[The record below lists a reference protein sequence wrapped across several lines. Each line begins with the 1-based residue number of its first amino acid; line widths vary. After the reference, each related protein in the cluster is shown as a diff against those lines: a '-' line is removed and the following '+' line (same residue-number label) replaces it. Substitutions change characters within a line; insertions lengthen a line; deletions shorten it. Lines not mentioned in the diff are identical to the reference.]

1 MRRTLTLCSALV
13 LVIAAIFALPTAALS
28 TTKLV
33 VWGLQ
38 SSDEAAGLRAQVR
51 EFERRHPGVKVS
63 ILGMGAGQMNPQK
76 LMTAIVG
83 KTPPDVI
90 NQDRFTIGDWASRDT
105 FMDLTPL
112 IQRDRDKP
120 NGVRPEDYYQPCW
133 AEASYKGKVYAIPN
147 STDDRFLFY
156 NKTLFREAGLDPNR
170 PPATWS
176 ELLDYAVKLTKRDRS
191 GAIRQIGFIPNWGNS
206 WLYLYSWQNGGEFMS
221 PDGRKCTLDNT
232 ASVDA
237 LKFIVSVYDKL
248 GGAQAVDQ
256 FQSGFQP
263 DALDPF
269 LTGKVAMVINV
280 DQAANN
286 IARFNPDLN
295 FGVAPAPVP
304 DWRARATVSNVRY
317 DDFGVPLAMAP
328 SPTSRTQC
336 TAMRPSPTRKE
347 GDSGPSTQAS
357 AATLRSANEATD
369 LTPGPSPRRRGEAGG
384 PSTLNAQPS
393 ALPRYITWSGGFSYA
408 IPVGAR
414 NVELAWE
421 FIKWMNSPE
430 GGLVAARAQKAY
442 NLRKGR
448 PFVPAMH
455 ANQKYSEAV
464 FREFAPKDPK
474 FRNALAFALS
484 MMPYSRYRPVT
495 FVGQSLWDE
504 HVRAFDQAIHHKQTH
519 LTPQQAMSAGTKVV
533 QRELDRTFS
542 RERLRVI
549 PMWVLWATIVGAVA
563 VLAAIVGMMAKRSG
577 RVGTLMRQEAWAGYM
592 FASPWIIGFLV
603 FMIGPIVASVVFSF
617 CDYDVLHAARWVGI
631 GNYQGLMTYDWELL
645 SKALYNAAFLAVFG
659 LPLGIVTGLAIAMLL
674 NANAK
679 GMSWYRTLYYLPS
692 IVPVVAS
699 AVLWLWV
706 LNPQYGIVNA
716 AWKASITEW
725 FGLQPPGWMSQ
736 PTEFFGVLAWLWN
749 HTLGLLGIPL
759 PTILSHPSGY
769 LGAKS
774 ALITMGLW
782 GAGGGMIIWL
792 AGLKGIPM
800 SYYEAAEI
808 DGASRLQQ
816 FRAVTLPMLSPY
828 IFFNL
833 IMGTIGVLQTFDNV
847 YVMTNGAGGPVD
859 ATLVPVLYLFGKA
872 FRYFS
877 MGYASALAWV
887 LFAIILA
894 FTLFQLKIA
903 PRWVHYEAEKGK

>member
-1 MRRTLTLCSALV
+1 MRRAFVIGTISIIAIV
-13 LVIAAIFALPTAALS
+13 LVVITAAGGKNS
-28 TTKLV
+28 EKKTKLV

-38 SSDEAAGLRAQVR
+38 SSEEAAGLRAQIR
-51 EFERRHPGVKVS
+51 EFERRNPGVKVS
-63 ILGMGAGQMNPQK
+63 VLGMGAGQMNPQK

-112 IQRDRDKP
+112 IERDRDKP
-120 NGVRPEDYYQPCW
+120 DGVRPEDYYQPCW
-133 AEASYKGKVYAIPN
+133 AEATYKGKVYAIPN
-147 STDDRFLFY
+147 STDDRLLFY
-156 NKTLFREAGLDPNR
+156 NKTLFREAGLDPNK

-176 ELLDYAVKLTKRDRS
+176 ELLEYAIKLTKRDKS
-191 GAIRQIGFIPNWGNS
+191 GAIKQIGFIPNWGNS

-221 PDGRKCTLDNT
+221 PDGRRCTMDNPR
-232 ASVDA
+232 SVEA
-237 LKFIVSVYDKL
+237 LEYMVSVYDAL
-248 GGAQAVDQ
+248 GGAQAIDK
-256 FQSGFQP
+256 FQAGFQP

-269 LTGKVAMVINV
+269 LTGKVAMKIDV

-295 FGVAPAPVP
+295 FGVAPPPVP
-304 DWRARATVSNVRY
+304 DWRFKKTETNVVY
-317 DDFGVPLAMAP
+317 DESGVPIAIPPNSL
-328 SPTSRTQC
+328 
-336 TAMRPSPTRKE
+336 K
-347 GDSGPSTQAS
+347 
-357 AATLRSANEATD
+357 
-369 LTPGPSPRRRGEAGG
+369 GE
-384 PSTLNAQPS
+384 SKS
-393 ALPRYITWSGGFSYA
+393 MPRYITWSGGFSYA
-408 IPVGAR
+408 IPVGAK
-414 NVELAWE
+414 NVELAWK

-430 GGLVAARAQKAY
+430 AGLVAARAQEAY
-442 NLRKGR
+442 NRKKGR
-448 PFVPAMH
+448 PFVPGMH
-455 ANQKYSEAV
+455 ANQRYNEAV

-474 FRNALAFALS
+474 FRNTLRFALS

-495 FVGQSLWDE
+495 FVGQILWDE
-504 HVRAFDQAIHHKQTH
+504 HVRAFDQAVHHDQTNM
-519 LTPQQAMSAGTKVV
+519 TPKQAMAAGTKVV
-533 QRELDRTFS
+533 QRELDRVFS
-542 RERLRVI
+542 REKLKIIPIWILWMAIIGTIAILVI
-549 PMWVLWATIVGAVA
+549 VLGV
-563 VLAAIVGMMAKRSG
+563 MAKRSQ
-577 RVGTLMRQEAWAGYM
+577 RVGALMRHEAYAGYI
-592 FASPWIIGFLV
+592 FASPWIFGFLV

-617 CDYDVLHAARWVGI
+617 CDYDVLHSPRWVGL
-631 GNYQGLMTYDWELL
+631 GNYKGLLTYDWNLL

-659 LPLGIVTGLAIAMLL
+659 LPLGMITGLAIAMLL
-674 NANAK
+674 NANVK

-716 AWKASITEW
+716 VWRVTLTQW
-725 FGLQPPGWMSQ
+725 FGLQPPGWLSQ
-736 PTEFFGVLAWLWN
+736 PTEFFGVVAWLWK
-749 HTLGLLGIPL
+749 HTLGLIGVPL
-759 PTILSHPSGY
+759 PSIFAHPPGY

-792 AGLKGIPM
+792 AGLKGIPA

-808 DGASRLQQ
+808 DGASKWQQ
-816 FRAVTLPMLSPY
+816 FRNITLPMLSPY

-847 YVMTNGAGGPVD
+847 YVMTGGSGGPVD
-859 ATLVPVLYLFGKA
+859 STLVPVLYLFSKA

-877 MGYASALAWV
+877 MGYASALAWM

-903 PRWVHYEAEKGK
+903 PRWVHYEAERGK

>member
-1 MRRTLTLCSALV
+1 MRRALTVSSALILV
-13 LVIAAIFALPTAALS
+13 LAVLAAPGIARERV
-28 TTKLV
+28 KLV

-38 SSDEAAGLRAQVR
+38 SSEEAAGLRAQVR
-51 EFERRHPGVKVS
+51 EFERRNPGVKVS
-63 ILGMGAGQMNPQK
+63 VLGMGAGNMNPQK

-105 FMDLTPL
+105 FMDLSPL
-112 IQRDRDKP
+112 IKRDRDKP
-120 NGVRPEDYYQPCW
+120 DGVRPEDYYQPCW
-133 AEASYKGKVYAIPN
+133 AEATYKGKVYAIPN
-147 STDDRFLFY
+147 STDDRILFY
-156 NKTLFREAGLDPNR
+156 NKTLFRKAGLDPNK

-176 ELLDYAVKLTKRDRS
+176 ELLEYAVKLTKRDSS

-221 PDGRKCTLDNT
+221 PDGRTCTMDNK
-232 ASVDA
+232 ASVEA
-237 LKFIVSVYDKL
+237 LKFMVSVYDKL
-248 GGAQAVDQ
+248 GGAQAVDK
-256 FQSGFQP
+256 FQSGFQA

-269 LTGKVAMVINV
+269 LTGLVAMKIDC

-304 DWRARATVSNVRY
+304 DWRARTTVNNVRI
-317 DDFGVPLAMAP
+317 DGFGVATGLTKEEWDRLTSSP
-328 SPTSRTQC
+328 SPPAPLPQGEGR
-336 TAMRPSPTRKE
+336 RDPSPPAPLPQGE
-347 GDSGPSTQAS
+347 GRRGPST
-357 AATLRSANEATD
+357 
-369 LTPGPSPRRRGEAGG
+369 
-384 PSTLNAQPS
+384 
-393 ALPRYITWSGGFSYA
+393 LPRYITWSGGFSYA
-408 IPVGAR
+408 IPVGAKH
-414 NVELAWE
+414 VELAWK

-430 GGLVAARAQKAY
+430 SGLVAARAQKAY

-455 ANQKYSEAV
+455 ANQRYSEAV

-474 FRNALAFALS
+474 FRNALKFALS

-495 FVGQSLWDE
+495 FVGQNLWDE
-504 HVRAFDQAIHHKQTH
+504 HVRAFDLAIHHNQTH
-519 LTPQQAMSAGTKVV
+519 LTPQQAMTAGTRVV

-542 RERLRVI
+542 REKLKII
-549 PMWVLWATIVGAVA
+549 PMWILWTCIFGAIAVLIVVVA
-563 VLAAIVGMMAKRSG
+563 VLAMRSG
-577 RVGTLMRQEAWAGYM
+577 RVGALMRQEAWAGYV

-631 GNYQGLMTYDWELL
+631 GNYAGLMTYDWELL

-659 LPLGIVTGLAIAMLL
+659 LPLGIITGLAIAMLL
-674 NANAK
+674 NANVK

-716 AWKASITEW
+716 AWKGTLTQW

-736 PTEFFGVLAWLWN
+736 PTEFFGIVAWVWG
-749 HTLGLLGIPL
+749 HTLGLVGIPL
-759 PTILSHPSGY
+759 PSILSQPSAY

-792 AGLKGIPM
+792 AGLKGIPT

-808 DGASRLQQ
+808 DGANKWQQ

-847 YVMTNGAGGPVD
+847 YVMTGGAGGPVD
-859 ATLVPVLYLFGKA
+859 STLVPVLYLFNKA

-894 FTLFQLKIA
+894 FTLFQLKMA

>member
-1 MRRTLTLCSALV
+1 M
-13 LVIAAIFALPTAALS
+13 AALALAS
-28 TTKLV
+28 GLVHPGAVEARERRTKLV

-51 EFERRHPGVKVS
+51 EFERRNPGVKVS
-63 ILGMGAGQMNPQK
+63 ILGMGAGNMNPQK
-76 LMTAIVG
+76 LMTSIVG

-112 IQRDRDKP
+112 IERDHGKP
-120 NGVRPEDYYQPCW
+120 DGVRPEDYYQPCW
-133 AEASYKGKVYAIPN
+133 AEATYKGKVYAIPN

-170 PPATWS
+170 PPATWN
-176 ELLDYAVKLTKRDRS
+176 ELVDYAVKLTKRDKS
-191 GAIRQIGFIPNWGNS
+191 GALRQIGFIPNWGNS

-221 PDGRKCTLDNT
+221 PDGRTCTMDNKR
-232 ASVDA
+232 SVEA
-237 LKFIVSVYDKL
+237 LEYMVSVYDRL
-248 GGAQAVDQ
+248 GGAQAVDK

-280 DQAANN
+280 DQASNF

-304 DWRARATVSNVRY
+304 DRRARETVNNVVY
-317 DDFGVPLAMAP
+317 DDFGVPLA
-328 SPTSRTQC
+328 
-336 TAMRPSPTRKE
+336 TA
-347 GDSGPSTQAS
+347 
-357 AATLRSANEATD
+357 L
-369 LTPGPSPRRRGEAGG
+369 
-384 PSTLNAQPS
+384 STLNLQPS
-393 ALPRYITWSGGFSYA
+393 TSPRYITWSGGFSYA

-414 NVELAWE
+414 RVELAWK

-430 GGLVAARAQKAY
+430 AGLVAARAQKAY

-455 ANQKYSEAV
+455 ANQRYSEAV
-464 FREFAPKDPK
+464 FKEFAPKDPK
-474 FRNALAFALS
+474 FRNALKFALS

-495 FVGQSLWDE
+495 FVGQNLWDE
-504 HVRAFDQAIHHKQTH
+504 HVRAFDQAIHHEQTH
-519 LTPQQAMSAGTKVV
+519 VTPQQAMAAGTKVV

-542 RERLRVI
+542 REKLKVI
-549 PMWVLWATIVGAVA
+549 PMGALWAAILGAVA
-563 VLAAIVGMMAKRSG
+563 LLVIVVGVMAKRSQ
-577 RVGTLMRQEAWAGYM
+577 RVGALMRHEAYAGYM

-603 FMIGPIVASVVFSF
+603 FMIGPIVASIVFSF
-617 CDYDVLHAARWVGI
+617 CDYDVLHDARWVGV
-631 GNYQGLMTYDWELL
+631 GNYAGLMTYDWGLL
-645 SKALYNAAFLAVFG
+645 SKALYNAAFLAMFG
-659 LPLGIVTGLAIAMLL
+659 LPLGVMTGLAIAMLL
-674 NANAK
+674 NANVK

-716 AWKASITEW
+716 AWKSSVTEW

-736 PTEFFGVLAWLWN
+736 PAEFFGVLSWLWA
-749 HTLGLLGIPL
+749 HTLGLIGVPL
-759 PTILSHPSGY
+759 PSILAQPASY
-769 LGAKS
+769 MGAKS

-792 AGLKGIPM
+792 AGLRGIPT

-808 DGASRLQQ
+808 DGASKWQQ

-833 IMGTIGVLQTFDNV
+833 VMGTIGVLQTFDNV

-859 ATLVPVLYLFGKA
+859 ATLVPVLYLFNKA